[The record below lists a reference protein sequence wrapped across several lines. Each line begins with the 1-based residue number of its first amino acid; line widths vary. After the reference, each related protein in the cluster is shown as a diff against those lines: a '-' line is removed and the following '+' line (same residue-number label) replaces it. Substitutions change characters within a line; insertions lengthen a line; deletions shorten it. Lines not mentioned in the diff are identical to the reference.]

1 MTNNVTV
8 SVLNLYHKQ
17 WGLQVDPAT
26 SEENTVANNNCISNL
41 GKGSESTVKLDND
54 LEGQV
59 IVRWAKILIDRFY
72 QGWQLDHGLCKKL
85 GGNNHHSNLF
95 PTPPTVNRLKWDEN
109 LTKRDMDIV
118 LTGWNKE
125 SREILRIPLD
135 YEYLNCKD
143 WILKN
148 FS

>member
-8 SVLNLYHKQ
+8 SVLNRYHKQ

-26 SEENTVANNNCISNL
+26 SEENTAANNNCISNL
-41 GKGSESTVKLDND
+41 GKGSGSTVKLDND

-85 GGNNHHSNLF
+85 GGNNSHTNLF
-95 PTPPTVNRLKWDEN
+95 PAPPSINRLKWDEPM
-109 LTKRDMDIV
+109 TKEDMNWSLSDCGRNFR
-118 LTGWNKE
+118 TQFK
-125 SREILRIPLD
+125 IPLD
-135 YEYLNCKD
+135 YEYLDCKD